1 MSPGCI
7 RGRFCQPPWSTSVC
21 LSWKLLSWLHTD
33 APLLISMTH
42 SHVASSR
49 PLFSLHALQDFLGLL
64 TTLFL
69 GATVSSEDAK
79 GPHLLSSP
87 TSSHTHLSMPT
98 ACPISPCSPA
108 SPPVLPVL
116 LGLATL
122 TLTLL
127 LMSAQF
133 SLPSFHQWKMG
144 PSQGLSQNCF
154 LLSYSW
160 CTI

>member
-1 MSPGCI
+1 
-7 RGRFCQPPWSTSVC
+7 
-21 LSWKLLSWLHTD
+21 
-33 APLLISMTH
+33 MTH

-144 PSQGLSQNCF
+144 PSQGLSQNYPGILIKIFMIWCEF
-154 LLSYSW
+154 PGRKTKAFMIFMDFSY
-160 CTI
+160 